1 MRNKLLIATV
11 CSLITFNCVA
21 NADKLTVEQIR
32 KQSDALL
39 AKAGIEILPYNQVS
53 IVPSD
58 KYLND
63 KNLKLDP
70 NIQFEQDSIRKYLAM
85 NEEQQKNGYVNQDEP
100 RAKELIEMKRVA
112 HEIINQYQGNFEP
125 PPSRQ
130 MWASIKEIPMAYNF
144 VGVPEKEMQLNIG
157 IAPFGSYRLVKEGAI
172 QNGWDGAVQ
181 FFNNSEVG
189 SCAFTEHNRKLAG
202 AGAEILKEF
211 VTSEINDKP
220 TVILVTG
227 NERSGFVYKIQ
238 WYTDVFNRQLEC
250 ANPKFSQQ
258 LRSSV
263 ISLAQ
268 HIESFQ

>member
-1 MRNKLLIATV
+1 MKNKLLIASV
-11 CSLITFNCVA
+11 CGLFAFNCTSSA
-21 NADKLTVEQIR
+21 GKLLSVQDIK
-32 KQSDALL
+32 KQSEALL

-63 KNLKLDP
+63 KNLKADP
-70 NIQFEQDSIRKYLAM
+70 NIKFEQESIRKYLAM
-85 NEEQQKNGYVNQDEP
+85 NEEQQKNGYVNQDES
-100 RAKELIEMKRVA
+100 RAKELMEMKHVA
-112 HEIINQYQGNFEP
+112 PHIRKLYEGNFEP
-125 PPSRQ
+125 SNTSLR
-130 MWASIKEIPMAYNF
+130 MTINDMPMAYKF
-144 VGVPEKEMQLNIG
+144 VGVPDRDMQLNIG
-157 IAPFGSYRLVKEGAI
+157 VAPFGSYRLVKEGAI

-181 FFNNSEVG
+181 FFDNEEVG

-211 VTSEINDKP
+211 VTYEINDKP

-227 NERSGFVYKIQ
+227 NDRSGFVYKIK
-238 WYTDVFNRQLEC
+238 WYTDIFNRELEC
-250 ANPKFSQQ
+250 ANPKFSQK
-258 LRSSV
+258 LRSNV